1 MRESSSAR
9 ISSGITVLSI
19 SAEKKGAPQ
28 ARLRLRISSSVFAVA
43 LVELAG
49 RVEDE
54 TLDAERAVLVLR
66 IPNGRFVELWSQHY
80 NEQKMNRA
88 WSSAD
93 MSAMQHGLLDQFR

>member
-1 MRESSSAR
+1 M
-9 ISSGITVLSI
+9 
-19 SAEKKGAPQ
+19 
-28 ARLRLRISSSVFAVA
+28 FAVA

-54 TLDAERAVLVLR
+54 TLDGERAVLVLR
-66 IPNGRFVELWSQHY
+66 IQNGRFVELWSHHY

>member
-43 LVELAG
+43 LVYWPAAS
-49 RVEDE
+49 RMRRS
-54 TLDAERAVLVLR
+54 TL
-66 IPNGRFVELWSQHY
+66 
-80 NEQKMNRA
+80 NEQC
-88 WSSAD
+88 
-93 MSAMQHGLLDQFR
+93 